1 MFTSAIGRLLWKEYR
16 VQRAL
21 WFLLLGLLL
30 ILQILLRLAFFNT
43 TPSAAPYTT
52 SLDEQWA
59 TWAMWFLA
67 FVVQVIFIVASAAIS
82 FAGEREE
89 RTCDLLVHHAPSPW
103 AILLAKVGTCLAGSA
118 ALYVCGA
125 FVALLLG
132 RSNPGDAYVT
142 YQIFFVNHAI
152 GSEVALR
159 LTILLV
165 LLAWCLFGSLLSQ
178 RVITSIPTMAAGWVL
193 TGWLPMI
200 AVVGMLNL
208 VPADVGPQADR
219 SILLAAFAIAGLG
232 MIGVDAWLGYRWAEG
247 KYLDFRFLADYGD
260 FWSTWRNG
268 ILDRKA
274 RASRI
279 PGGIEPD
286 ESERRAWQRLV
297 WQERQRNI
305 IPRWLMITICA
316 LLLSGSQIDYAIPK
330 NYGIPS
336 VPDVVVCLLALVMG
350 ILSFRSEGEGQPV
363 RFLANHGSSPRMIWS
378 ARQAVRLV
386 RAFVTPAVLLALVAI
401 RDRSLW
407 TYPTTLIERHF
418 WLVLLSYGS
427 GQLAAMLLHRA
438 ILAAI
443 IGAMAT
449 AVLFLWFEF
458 MRSLHIPQWWS
469 AGIPAIA
476 PLIATRMHAR
486 SWLLD
491 DFAWTQKVRLSAV
504 LIGLPLFTCATVAAY
519 RVYEVTQIEPASQ
532 TGTAFD
538 PVHSW
543 QFLNEQGNLATDLN
557 TSGEPSVR
565 PRLFAIAALPTEYRP
580 QVDSGSANLSLSSDE
595 RKLADE
601 IARAFAASAV
611 IHVRFEQAHNQ
622 PSNRD
627 QADSPSAKPIFIG
640 RVQLF
645 PVASFNRLSDR
656 MLVRAR
662 DHLNLNEPASAFEIC
677 LAHLK
682 SCQAMARGPFKPCW
696 QTGADEERRVLE
708 LLVEWAN
715 HRNVTFAEIHGGIKE
730 LEVRLNY
737 FPSPGSAIIDEH
749 AQAKQNSI
757 VDEYVTQ
764 HGEIPGWQRIFM
776 QLPWESIRRGH
787 LWEIEAMLH
796 RANLSYLVSR
806 LSYDPRFPVDDRVV
820 PVGGNYLQSMAE
832 LQSTTWGAEV
842 ALTGDRSE
850 SVRDRFTAM
859 KAALTR
865 MGIIAYRKQHGK
877 MPADLDALFGIVRQ
891 LNFQDPWS
899 NGRFDYR
906 SNCLVSHG
914 NGPSGIDVQSKESA
928 AGQTVKLSRFVF
940 PIPPAAVDQF
950 LPQTPDR

>member
-1 MFTSAIGRLLWKEYR
+1 
-16 VQRAL
+16 
-21 WFLLLGLLL
+21 
-30 ILQILLRLAFFNT
+30 
-43 TPSAAPYTT
+43 
-52 SLDEQWA
+52 
-59 TWAMWFLA
+59 
-67 FVVQVIFIVASAAIS
+67 
-82 FAGEREE
+82 
-89 RTCDLLVHHAPSPW
+89 
-103 AILLAKVGTCLAGSA
+103 
-118 ALYVCGA
+118 
-125 FVALLLG
+125 
-132 RSNPGDAYVT
+132 
-142 YQIFFVNHAI
+142 
-152 GSEVALR
+152 
-159 LTILLV
+159 
-165 LLAWCLFGSLLSQ
+165 
-178 RVITSIPTMAAGWVL
+178 
-193 TGWLPMI
+193 
-200 AVVGMLNL
+200 
-208 VPADVGPQADR
+208 
-219 SILLAAFAIAGLG
+219 
-232 MIGVDAWLGYRWAEG
+232 
-247 KYLDFRFLADYGD
+247 
-260 FWSTWRNG
+260 
-268 ILDRKA
+268 
-274 RASRI
+274 
-279 PGGIEPD
+279 
-286 ESERRAWQRLV
+286 
-297 WQERQRNI
+297 
-305 IPRWLMITICA
+305 
-316 LLLSGSQIDYAIPK
+316 
-330 NYGIPS
+330 
-336 VPDVVVCLLALVMG
+336 
-350 ILSFRSEGEGQPV
+350 
-363 RFLANHGSSPRMIWS
+363 
-378 ARQAVRLV
+378 
-386 RAFVTPAVLLALVAI
+386 
-401 RDRSLW
+401 
-407 TYPTTLIERHF
+407 
-418 WLVLLSYGS
+418 
-427 GQLAAMLLHRA
+427 
-438 ILAAI
+438 
-443 IGAMAT
+443 
-449 AVLFLWFEF
+449 
-458 MRSLHIPQWWS
+458 
-469 AGIPAIA
+469 
-476 PLIATRMHAR
+476 
-486 SWLLD
+486 
-491 DFAWTQKVRLSAV
+491 
-504 LIGLPLFTCATVAAY
+504 
-519 RVYEVTQIEPASQ
+519 
-532 TGTAFD
+532 
-538 PVHSW
+538 
-543 QFLNEQGNLATDLN
+543 
-557 TSGEPSVR
+557 
-565 PRLFAIAALPTEYRP
+565 
-580 QVDSGSANLSLSSDE
+580 
-595 RKLADE
+595 
-601 IARAFAASAV
+601 
-611 IHVRFEQAHNQ
+611 
-622 PSNRD
+622 
-627 QADSPSAKPIFIG
+627 
-640 RVQLF
+640 
-645 PVASFNRLSDR
+645 